1 MGSLRFPATGWPH
14 AEILAFIAGTMTP
27 VRFLPTVLLTL
38 TIGCKPGGGAVPDG
52 EIAMFRGGPAHVGV
66 ADGEAGTA
74 YGGLLWKV
82 RVGAPVRSSPVVAD
96 GVVYIGASDGK
107 LRAIDARTGEVRW
120 AAEVGAPIDAAPAV
134 AGVLVLAATR
144 GGEFLAFDRDDG
156 AVRWRVHAG
165 AELPLAWEGMSGDLY
180 TASPAVARDV
190 AIFGGG
196 DGTVTEIELAA
207 GNVRWRFATGGRV
220 RGSPA
225 VADGVVYAG
234 SADGSLYAI
243 ALEDGRELWRF
254 DTEGRRLDSSR
265 YGYDRRTITSSP
277 AVANGA
283 VYFGSRDGSL
293 YAVDAVTGRLRWR
306 VLHDDTSWSIASP
319 AVVDGLVLDASSDAW
334 FFHAVNAATGRVVW
348 RVDTEAPIWPSPVV
362 AGGTAWFL
370 TSTGELWGVE
380 PGTGAVRE
388 RVHLGERTK
397 SSPWIEDGVLYVGTD
412 EGSVLAVR
420 LVDPPGLGR
429 AVYWDEST
437 EGLNGVAAS
446 EIVRDFFA
454 ARGYR
459 VLGADSLAAFLAAR
473 AADRAPSVVVFAQDQ
488 LPEGVGALPPEMSVA
503 APLRRYLDAGGKAVW
518 LGLPPLIWPAGPD
531 GRAYSTIDRPAT
543 RRLLEVDHTPAFFDA
558 YGATVTAAGR
568 RWGLEGGWTS
578 RWAADTAG
586 VEVLALDENGHAAAW
601 VKSYRGAPGSGF
613 IRLEADGRDPARLAL
628 VAAIAERFAE
638 ER

>member
-1 MGSLRFPATGWPH
+1 
-14 AEILAFIAGTMTP
+14 MTP
-27 VRFLPTVLLTL
+27 SRFLLTVLLAS
-38 TIGCKPGGGAVPDG
+38 TIGCRAGEGAG
-52 EIAMFRGGPAHVGV
+52 TEAEIATFRDGPAHLGV
-66 ADGEAGTA
+66 NEDEAGSA
-74 YGGLLWKV
+74 YGGLLWKL

-96 GVVYIGASDGK
+96 GIVYIGASDGR

-120 AAEVGAPIDAAPAV
+120 ESEAGAPIDAAPAV
-134 AGVLVLAATR
+134 AGALVLAATR
-144 GGEFLAFDRDDG
+144 GGEFLAFDREDG
-156 AVRWRVHAG
+156 AVRWRVRAG
-165 AELPLAWEGMSGDLY
+165 PELPLAWEGMSGDLY
-180 TASPAVARDV
+180 TASPAVAGSV
-190 AIFGGG
+190 AVFGGG
-196 DGTVTEIELAA
+196 DGTVTAIDLDS
-207 GNVRWRFATGGRV
+207 GDVRWRFTTEGRV
-220 RGSPA
+220 RSSPA

-277 AVANGA
+277 AVADGA
-283 VYFGSRDGSL
+283 VFFGSRDGSL
-293 YAVDAVTGRLRWR
+293 YAVDAATGRLRWR

-334 FFHAVNAATGRVVW
+334 FFHAVDAATGRVVW
-348 RVDTEAPIWPSPVV
+348 RVDIGAPVWPSPVV

-380 PGTGAVRE
+380 PRTGALRE

-397 SSPWIEDGVLYVGTD
+397 SSPWIEGGVLYVGTD

-420 LVDPPGLGR
+420 LVDPPGLAR

-437 EGLNGVAAS
+437 EELNGVAAS
-446 EIVRDFFA
+446 ETVRDFFA

-459 VLGADSLAAFLAAR
+459 VLGVDSLAAFLAAHT
-473 AADRAPSVVVFAQDQ
+473 ADRTPSVVVFAQDQ

-531 GRAYSTIDRPAT
+531 GRAYATIDRVAT
-543 RRLLEVDHTPAFFDA
+543 RRLLEVDHSPAFFDA
-558 YGATVTAAGR
+558 YGATVTDAGR
-568 RWGLEGGWTS
+568 RWGLEDGWLS

-601 VKSYRGAPGSGF
+601 VKSYRGSPGSGF
-613 IRLEADGRDPARLAL
+613 VRLEADGRDPARLAL
-628 VAAIAERFAE
+628 VAAVAERFPSPMK
-638 ER
+638 